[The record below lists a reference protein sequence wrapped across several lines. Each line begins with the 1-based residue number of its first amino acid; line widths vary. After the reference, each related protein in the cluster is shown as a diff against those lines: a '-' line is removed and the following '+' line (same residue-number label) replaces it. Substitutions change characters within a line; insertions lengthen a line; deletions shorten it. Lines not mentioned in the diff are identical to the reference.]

1 VRGEDFVARLGGD
14 EFIVIAPPH
23 AAGSAESLARRI
35 LATMRQPMILAGGLV
50 VVVGVAIGTAELAP
64 GEDPVAVLRKADAH
78 MYSVKSLRT
87 SRAAGPGDVDLEHQR
102 MATSS

>member
-23 AAGSAESLARRI
+23 ASGSAESLARRI
-35 LATMRQPMILAGGLV
+35 LATIRQPMILAGGLV
-50 VVVGVAIGTAELAP
+50 VVVGLAIGTAELAP